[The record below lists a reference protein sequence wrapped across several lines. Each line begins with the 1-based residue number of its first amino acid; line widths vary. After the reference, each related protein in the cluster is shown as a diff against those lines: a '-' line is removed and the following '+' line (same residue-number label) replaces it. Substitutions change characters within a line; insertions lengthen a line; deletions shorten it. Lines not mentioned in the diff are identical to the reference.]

1 MITRSNI
8 NTKFSYFMMYTR
20 IGEEL
25 ITKEPRRRKSLG
37 RNIVDLVIEDFSDKH
52 KLIDHPFLWALS
64 AMRSSDNLEVEYE
77 TEEIDYFSENLMETL
92 TPLSIFKNVKI
103 EDL

>member
-20 IGEEL
+20 IGEDVIVKESGL
-25 ITKEPRRRKSLG
+25 IKSSESS
-37 RNIVDLVIEDFSDKH
+37 IVDLVIEEFSNKH

-64 AMRSSDNLEVEYE
+64 AMKSDVNLVLDKE
-77 TEEIDYFSENLMETL
+77 TEDIDYFSENFIETL
-92 TPLSIFKNVKI
+92 TPISIFKNVRI
-103 EDL
+103 ED